1 MRVESARPRP
11 TDDALEPHQLSR
23 PPVRLDARPQL
34 ALEHRVARRQASS
47 ERGKASTGSDATRDY
62 QDHVGGQPHTNLTLS
77 SRERASLNDNR
88 DGSSVVLASRGDGG
102 YARWAMEAAR
112 IRTGAVAIALTTLV
126 CVVAIAGREPLRG
139 TPGERTETR
148 HQPADVVVPP
158 PSEFPVAGA
167 LPPDVFVIEP
177 DEEPGAPAWLLWT
190 IAASTLAAALA
201 ALVVLAR
208 DLRGRVVA
216 PSAPPRPANGAGDD
230 RGSALQ
236 QGR

>member
-1 MRVESARPRP
+1 M
-11 TDDALEPHQLSR
+11 Q
-23 PPVRLDARPQL
+23 
-34 ALEHRVARRQASS
+34 
-47 ERGKASTGSDATRDY
+47 
-62 QDHVGGQPHTNLTLS
+62 
-77 SRERASLNDNR
+77 
-88 DGSSVVLASRGDGG
+88 
-102 YARWAMEAAR
+102 AAR
-112 IRTGAVAIALTTLV
+112 IRTAAAIALTMP
-126 CVVAIAGREPLRG
+126 RLRG
-139 TPGERTETR
+139 RHRRPRAAAGHARRTYR
-148 HQPADVVVPP
+148 DASPARRRRGAPTVRI
-158 PSEFPVAGA
+158 PVAGA

-216 PSAPPRPANGAGDD
+216 PSAPPRLANGAGDD